1 MSRNTRRGKGIR
13 DQSQAEDVAYPTPS
27 HLLSNVL
34 KSLELSFDKDSG
46 VLVGKHVRSVPDE
59 AMLLNFRGQLEKL
72 DEVLA
77 RIAVEDQEMVDAVR
91 DARDAARKAEHSQ
104 PKTKETAGKKARY
117 GGGDRLGT
125 GGSGRGD
132 VANNIEEAAPRL
144 GAREAGKCPA
154 GNGSGAGEQA
164 YAEGAG
170 HSASEEDV
178 AAPQRRLGTK
188 KRSLKLDSR
197 DEGETVPGS
206 TAADSKFAN
215 SGRKKSKVDMERIEN
230 DPTVKNPNSEFVVS
244 QTLPVAARQLGLF
257 NEEGLESTGDEY
269 LKNKYAVASYPA
281 NDLKDMLPGE
291 LPDMDFSKPK
301 PTNQIQYSTFLSSV
315 DNFFREFTDDDIKF
329 LQTKHIIPQALQIQ
343 KQYDPEVTP
352 YIIPKLGHIYTDVW
366 LKEDNNQNVANLSPP
381 PVSDPSSVL
390 PKKSAS
396 DINDDTLE
404 TESVSCGPLVSRLLS
419 AILKDDSGDS
429 QPSKIE
435 QMDDSTVT
443 FEGKVEDTVD
453 TVDVKVEDVNSTASA
468 AAGNKNNHHNSTT
481 AAGGN
486 HGANSASA
494 GNSNI
499 NIFEEIK
506 LPTQSTSSLPQ
517 QQGWKAQDVSLDYT
531 SFEERLK
538 RELKYVGIYM
548 SLPKDENGTDDPDW
562 LNGRE
567 DDEISVELRELQNV
581 LRQVTKRNEKRKAVL
596 VPLLEKQLAWQ
607 EYISILDDL
616 DKQVDQAYIKRIRVP
631 KNKKKKH
638 STSTPVANPNSTS
651 QAAIQA
657 AHQQAANSSL
667 KSLLDKRQ
675 RWISNIGSLFEKPEK
690 MKRIP
695 RESVFRDLDQ
705 EEEEEEGDVFDG
717 NENNKD
723 EEDMGGLQK

>member
-13 DQSQAEDVAYPTPS
+13 DQSQVEDVAYPTPS

-34 KSLELSFDKDSG
+34 KSLELSFDKDNG
-46 VLVGKHVRSVPDE
+46 VLAGKHVRAAPDN
-59 AMLLNFRGQLEKL
+59 AMLLNFRGKLEKL

-77 RIAVEDQEMVDAVR
+77 RIAIEDQEMVDMVR
-91 DARDAARKAEHSQ
+91 DARDTARKVEHSQ
-104 PKTKETAGKKARY
+104 PRTKETAGKKARY
-117 GGGDRLGT
+117 GGVERIGT
-125 GGSGRGD
+125 GRGGKGD
-132 VANNIEEAAPRL
+132 VASNIDEAAPRL
-144 GAREAGKCPA
+144 GAHELGKRPA
-154 GNGSGAGEQA
+154 GNGSGAGEQV
-164 YAEGAG
+164 YAEDVAR
-170 HSASEEDV
+170 SASEEDV
-178 AAPQRRLGTK
+178 TAPQRRVGTK
-188 KRSLKLDSR
+188 KRLLKPDHR
-197 DEGETVPGS
+197 DGGGMEPGS
-206 TAADSKFAN
+206 TAADSKSA
-215 SGRKKSKVDMERIEN
+215 SSSRKKSKVDIERIEN

-257 NEEGLESTGDEY
+257 NEEGLESTGDAY

-301 PTNQIQYSTFLSSV
+301 PTNQIQYSTFLSSI
-315 DNFFREFTDDDIKF
+315 DNFFREFTEDDIKF
-329 LQTKHIIPQALQIQ
+329 LQTRHIIPQTLQIQ

-404 TESVSCGPLVSRLLS
+404 TESISCGPLVSRLLS

-429 QPSKIE
+429 HTSKAD

-443 FEGKVEDTVD
+443 FENKTEDIADTVG
-453 TVDVKVEDVNSTASA
+453 VKVEGANNTVGA
-468 AAGNKNNHHNSTT
+468 AAGNKNNPSNNAT
-481 AAGGN
+481 AAGGH
-486 HGANSASA
+486 HGTNSVSAAN
-494 GNSNI
+494 NNV

-596 VPLLEKQLAWQ
+596 VPLVEKQLAWQ

-638 STSTPVANPNSTS
+638 SASTPVANPNSTS

-675 RWISNIGSLFEKPEK
+675 RWISNIGSLFDKPEK

-695 RESVFRDLDQ
+695 KESVFRDLDQ

-717 NENNKD
+717 NDNNKD